1 MSSDEDYHMNLLC
14 KEGLDENKMVHVY
27 IYPKENIS

>member
-1 MSSDEDYHMNLLC
+1 MSSDEDYPMKLLG
-14 KEGLDENKMVHVY
+14 KEGLDEIKMVHVY